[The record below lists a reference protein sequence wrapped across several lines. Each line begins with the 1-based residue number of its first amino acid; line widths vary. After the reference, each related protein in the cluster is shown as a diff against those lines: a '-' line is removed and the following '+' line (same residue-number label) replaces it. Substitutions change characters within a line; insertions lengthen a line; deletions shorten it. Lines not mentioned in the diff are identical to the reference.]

1 MTEQIA
7 MVKWHY
13 STPFSTGLRG
23 GGDSWIQPWGQSAT
37 KSLTVLAVLLQL
49 SGLFLSIYIAAICV
63 YLQLTQWIF
72 QQQQQQSP
80 DLHDA
85 VCNYRLKSYCMI
97 LDEIK

>member
-23 GGDSWIQPWGQSAT
+23 GGGFLDPALGT
-37 KSLTVLAVLLQL
+37 KCYQKSHGISEYSVLLQL
-49 SGLFLSIYIAAICV
+49 SGLFLSIYITAICV

-72 QQQQQQSP
+72 QQ
-80 DLHDA
+80 
-85 VCNYRLKSYCMI
+85 
-97 LDEIK
+97 